1 MTTITPG
8 MVLLTFLVFCRIGAC
23 LMVMPGFGS
32 PRIPVQ
38 VRLFLAVS
46 ATLVLA
52 PLVTPSLGGDIAN
65 APPPVV
71 LQLIASETLIGATIG
86 MMARIFFLS
95 LQFMGTAAA
104 MLSGFGGMPDNA
116 IDESEPSAALA
127 NILTLTATVLLFVTG
142 LHFEVLRALVTSYSV
157 LPVTELFDPR
167 FALARVTDAASE
179 SFFLIARLVAP
190 FLVFSLIINFL
201 SGILNKMTPTIP
213 VYFITMPF
221 VMVGGLLILYFTVSE
236 ALALFLT
243 GFQAFLESG

>member
-1 MTTITPG
+1 

-46 ATLVLA
+46 TTLVLA
-52 PLVTPSLGGDIAN
+52 PLVTPSIEGDLAN
-65 APPPVV
+65 AAPPVV

-86 MMARIFFLS
+86 VTARIFFLA

-116 IDESEPSAALA
+116 IDDTEPSAALG

-157 LPVTELFDPR
+157 LPITELFDPR
-167 FALARVTDAASE
+167 AALARVTDAASD

-190 FLVFSLIINFL
+190 FLVF
-201 SGILNKMTPTIP
+201 
-213 VYFITMPF
+213 
-221 VMVGGLLILYFTVSE
+221 
-236 ALALFLT
+236 
-243 GFQAFLESG
+243 